1 MKHAEGFLVRFG
13 SGIQQAIYCLEVI
26 LATIL
31 FLTVMVVAVTY
42 LFFRGMLSIAIV
54 VISTYWWTLTG
65 RVPKSIQPRER

>member
-1 MKHAEGFLVRFG
+1 MKHAEGFRSARIG
-13 SGIQQAIYCLEVI
+13 NPGGHYCLEVI

-42 LFFRGMLSIAIV
+42 LFFRGTLSIAIV

-65 RVPKSIQPRER
+65 RAPKSIQPRER